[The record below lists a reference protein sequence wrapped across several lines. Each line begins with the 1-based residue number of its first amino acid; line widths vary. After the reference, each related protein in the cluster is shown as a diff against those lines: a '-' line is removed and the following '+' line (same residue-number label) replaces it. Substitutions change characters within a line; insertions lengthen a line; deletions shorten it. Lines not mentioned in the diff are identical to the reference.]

1 MFKPG
6 VLNQPHLYQND
17 SLGWMLL
24 RKPRKGQRR
33 ERRQEAES
41 QTMLTTRLLKSS
53 PQTGRGSR
61 QLGPVQEEVME
72 ANLNR

>member
-6 VLNQPHLYQND
+6 VLNQPRLYQND

-53 PQTGRGSR
+53 PQTGHGSR
-61 QLGPVQEEVME
+61 QLGPVKEEAMA

>member
-1 MFKPG
+1 MD
-6 VLNQPHLYQND
+6 VLEEA
-17 SLGWMLL
+17 
-24 RKPRKGQRR
+24 KKGPNR

-41 QTMLTTRLLKSS
+41 QTMLTTHLLKSS

-61 QLGPVQEEVME
+61 QLGPVQEEVMV